1 MDHHKSLKSFRVCY
15 ITDCM
20 KSPEKSNDCN
30 SSVRTP
36 GKTCVPT
43 VFGKENLSDCGLQ
56 PSVLERFCC
65 VDTSRVCTLDSLK
78 LNLDSTYSWS

>member
-1 MDHHKSLKSFRVCY
+1 
-15 ITDCM
+15 M
-20 KSPEKSNDCN
+20 KTPEKSSDG
-30 SSVRTP
+30 SFSVRTP
-36 GKTCVPT
+36 GGKSSVPS

-65 VDTSRVCTLDSLK
+65 SDTSRVCTLDSLK